1 MLGGNDRHSIWPAG
15 PVAVVTERDIA
26 RLIMIE
32 DQVSYGDAFGV
43 ALSLT
48 QDLLIVARASDA
60 ETGIELCE
68 SMDPDL
74 VVTDYRLT
82 AGETGTQIAAHLR
95 DNGFT
100 KPIVLLSGFAAPQVR
115 REAAAI
121 ENVFLLSKD
130 DSIADLVTDLRA
142 ILDGEPPSLSIPANA
157 ETSTELSPGEQE
169 VLEYLNTGMSPT
181 EIANDLHLSIHTIR
195 ARIKAMHRKL
205 GVKSQSGAIVVA
217 TRRGLLVP
225 PA

>member
-1 MLGGNDRHSIWPAG
+1 M
-15 PVAVVTERDIA
+15 TERTPA
-26 RLIMIE
+26 RLVMIE

-48 QDLLIVARASDA
+48 RDLVLVARAPDG
-60 ETGIELCE
+60 ETGLELC
-68 SMDPDL
+68 STLDPDL

-82 AGETGTQIAAHLR
+82 AGETGTKVAHLLR
-95 DNGFT
+95 DSGFT
-100 KPIVLLSGFAAPQVR
+100 KPIVLLTGFAAPQVR
-115 REAAAI
+115 REAAEI
-121 ENVFLLSKD
+121 KDIFVLSKD

-142 ILDGEPPSLSIPANA
+142 ILDGEPPSHSLPGNA

-225 PA
+225 PT

>member
-1 MLGGNDRHSIWPAG
+1 MAEAE
-15 PVAVVTERDIA
+15 VA
-26 RLIMIE
+26 RLLMIE

-48 QDLLIVARASDA
+48 QDLLLVARAADGD
-60 ETGIELCE
+60 TGVELC
-68 SMDPDL
+68 SSLNPDL
-74 VVTDYRLT
+74 VVSDYRLT
-82 AGETGTQIAAHLR
+82 AGETGTQVAASMR
-95 DNGFT
+95 ANGFT
-100 KPIVLLSGFAAPQVR
+100 NPIVLLTGFAAPQVH

-121 ENVFLLSKD
+121 DDVYILSKD
-130 DSIADLVTDLRA
+130 DSIADIVTDLRA
-142 ILDGEPPSLSIPANA
+142 ILDGEPPSLAYPESG
-157 ETSTELSPGEQE
+157 EDRTDLSPGELE

-181 EIANDLHLSIHTIR
+181 EIAGQLHLSIHTIR

-205 GVKSQSGAIVVA
+205 GVKSQSEAIVVA